1 MARAS
6 ARRIKS
12 DRTYDY
18 REAAEAVEVTVQT
31 IRAWRKQGLRVM
43 TDKRPFLV
51 LGADLKAFIRES
63 KQARKTPLSIGRFYC
78 MSCKGPRAPAYDI
91 ADYEPKS
98 ATHGRLTA
106 FCAACG
112 GSCSRI
118 VRRSD
123 LPAWREQCEIGGKN
137 D

>member
-12 DRTYDY
+12 DRTYDF
-18 REAAEAVEVTVQT
+18 REAADAMRVTVQT
-31 IRAWRKQGLRVM
+31 IRAWEKRGLRVM
-43 TDKRPFLV
+43 SGKRPYLV
-51 LGADLKAFIRES
+51 LGADLKAFLQEA
-63 KQARKTPLSIGRFYC
+63 KQASRQPLEIGDFLC
-78 MSCKGPRAPAYDI
+78 MRCKRPQPPAFGM
-91 ADYEPKS
+91 ADYEPMS

-112 GSCSRI
+112 GSCGRI

-123 LPAWREQCEIGGKN
+123 LPAWRERCQIGGER